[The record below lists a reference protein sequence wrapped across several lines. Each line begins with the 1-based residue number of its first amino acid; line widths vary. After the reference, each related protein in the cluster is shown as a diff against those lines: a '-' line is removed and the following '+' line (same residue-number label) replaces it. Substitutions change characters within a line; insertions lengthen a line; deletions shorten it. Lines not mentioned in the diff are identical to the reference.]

1 MKKIEAIIRPVKF
14 ENVKAALREAGYGGV
29 TITEVEGHGT
39 QKGFTQ
45 VWRGLEYKV
54 ELLPKI
60 KLEVVC
66 PDKEVSKLVKA
77 IMKSAQTG
85 QVGDGKIFVYSI
97 DEAYR
102 ISSGEEGERVLL
114 GNLPSAAA
122 VRSAQRVESLFNRG

>member
-45 VWRGLEYKV
+45 VWRGREYKV